1 MVKIS
6 LIVPCYNE
14 EKNLQK
20 MYDALKVNAQK
31 LATSKGYNYE
41 FIFVNDGSKDQSEMI
56 LNELAAEDEHFKF
69 ISFSR
74 NFGKESA
81 MFAGIQYASGDVCAI
96 LDADLQHPPELLG
109 QMMDR
114 YEEGY
119 DQVIAKR
126 TRTGEAKVRTWLSKR
141 YYKFVNKIMDVEVE
155 DGIGDFRVLSRKVM
169 DAIADLPENNRF
181 SKGLFSWVGFKTT
194 TIEYENQLRDEGE
207 SKWGLKNLWNYAI
220 DGIVS
225 FNIRPLRAVI
235 YTGVVVTFV
244 SLLYIIYIFANILL
258 TGVETPGY
266 FSMISAVLLLGG
278 IQLISI
284 GIVGEYVGRIFFE
297 VKKRPVY
304 LVGETNIV
312 SKPSMNKQD
321 HDLIKMRGTHE

>member
-1 MVKIS
+1 MVKLS

-14 EKNLQK
+14 EKNLRK
-20 MYDALKVNAQK
+20 MYDALHVNAQK
-31 LATSKGYNYE
+31 IAALKGYDYE
-41 FIFVNDGSKDQSEMI
+41 FIFVNDGSKDQSEAI
-56 LNELAAEDEHFKF
+56 LNELSSKDERFKF

-81 MFAGIQYASGDVCAI
+81 MFAGIQYATGDVCAI
-96 LDADLQHPPELLG
+96 LDADLQHPPELLT
-109 QMMDR
+109 QMICR

-126 TRTGEAKVRTWLSKR
+126 TRTGEAKVRTWLSR
-141 YYKFVNKIMDVEVE
+141 QYYKFVNKIMDVQVE

-169 DAIADLPENNRF
+169 DAISDLPENNRF

-194 TIEYENQLRDEGE
+194 AIEYENQLRDEGE

-235 YTGVVVTFV
+235 YTGFIATFV
-244 SLLYIIYIFANILL
+244 SLLYIFYIFANILL

-312 SKPSMNKQD
+312 RKPSNKQSD
-321 HDLIKMRGTHE
+321 DLIKVRGTHE